1 MSDFDTDNTLY
12 NFKYSANATASWA
25 LGATTIQVDNCVW
38 GYNSEVHDM
47 TFSPAKMVGRVQAC
61 GGGVLTLKAGV
72 LVASSGA
79 TDKLNVNVGTA
90 VIRLPV
96 ELGYNTTTQGPINIT
111 ATAAWSAGAT
121 TISVPSGACTGMITG
136 DMINAASGAP
146 VVLWRNSL

>member
-1 MSDFDTDNTLY
+1 MF
-12 NFKYSANATASWA
+12 
-25 LGATTIQVDNCVW
+25 GGI
-38 GYNSEVHDM
+38 GSEVHDM
-47 TFSPAKMVGRVQAC
+47 TFSPAKMVGLCAAC
-61 GGGVLTLKAGV
+61 GGTVLTLKAGA

-121 TISVPSGACTGMITG
+121 TISVPSGACTGIITG

-146 VVLWRNSL
+146 V